1 MKKSM
6 IAALSLGLLCSFG
19 TLQAKDFDQAKGP
32 VARQTAH
39 AAQQGSGES
48 GKGMVRSDRSIG
60 MKESLGLSDSQQS
73 RIEAMGKRQFQQ
85 TLPQRQ
91 EILRLQKALVLE
103 SLKGNSDQKKLAML
117 SEMIGKQ
124 HAKLAYQESRNLK
137 EFASLLSRSQ
147 IVRLL
152 NMGEKQADTL
162 PGSGRG

>member
-19 TLQAKDFDQAKGP
+19 TLQAKDFDQAKRP

-39 AAQQGSGES
+39 AAQGSGES

-103 SLKGNSDQKKLAML
+103 SLKGNSDRKKLAML